1 MTGTR
6 ANWVSTVDLAA
17 LRRVAGGLAETPGQ
31 LLAAR
36 ICDAVLTGIT
46 TGKPAELHPDDLREL
61 ARALLVLAMPG
72 SRSTRKALTLFGRRL
87 GVRRKQGRKP
97 LTDAESEP
105 LIASV
110 LAVLT
115 RERELT
121 DGYVPERTAHAQAV
135 REVAEAE
142 GVSVRAMQ
150 SRCAR
155 FGVAFA
161 HRLRPDDATRAGA
174 SDDGAALKN
183 RNRAA

>member
-6 ANWVSTVDLAA
+6 ANWVSTVDVAA
-17 LRRVAGGLAETPGQ
+17 LRRVADGLAETPGQ

-36 ICDAVLTGIT
+36 ICDSVLTGIT
-46 TGKPAELHPDDLREL
+46 TGTPAELHPDDLRER

-87 GVRRKQGRKP
+87 GVRRKQGRRP

-110 LAVLT
+110 LAVLD
-115 RERELT
+115 RERELM
-121 DGYVPERTAHAQAV
+121 DGFMPERTAHAQAL

-142 GVSVRAMQ
+142 GISVRGMEA
-150 SRCAR
+150 RCR
-155 FGVAFA
+155 RYSVAFS
-161 HRLRPDDATRAGA
+161 HRMLPDAAIPAGA
-174 SDDGAALKN
+174 RDDGRVHQN